1 MKTFLKLGCALAF
14 LTTLILAQTSPKL
27 RALTIED
34 YYKIRTI
41 GDTQISPNGKWVTFT
56 VSTKNEEDNTT
67 SIETYVVP
75 SDGSAQ
81 PRKIEHEGKNV
92 ARPRWT
98 DDNML
103 QYSLTARVNSA
114 VFLGSV
120 GMGEL
125 LEPQRGRGANQAD
138 LWKVSVYTP
147 NAAP

>member
-1 MKTFLKLGCALAF
+1 MRTFLKLACAVSF
-14 LTTLILAQTSPKL
+14 LTTIVLAQTSPRL

-34 YYKIRTI
+34 YYKIKTI
-41 GDTQISPNGKWVTFT
+41 GDTQISPNGRWVAFT

-75 SDGSAQ
+75 ADGSAQ
-81 PRKIEHEGKNV
+81 PRKIEHEGKSV
-92 ARPRWT
+92 ARPRWS

-120 GMGEL
+120 GMGEP
-125 LEPQRGRGANQAD
+125 LEPQRGQGSNQAD
-138 LWKVSVYTP
+138 LWKV
-147 NAAP
+147 